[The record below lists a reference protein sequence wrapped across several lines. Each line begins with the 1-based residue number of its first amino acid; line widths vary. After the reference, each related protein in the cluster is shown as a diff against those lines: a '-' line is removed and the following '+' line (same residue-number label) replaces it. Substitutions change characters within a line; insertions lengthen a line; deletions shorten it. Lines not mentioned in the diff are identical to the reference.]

1 MSSFSKSQIF
11 SKKAKI
17 QTLHATINILSSLA
31 LTQVSGR
38 SPHCSESFLL
48 FVLFSS
54 LFPEQVKVLP
64 DSISFLCLWKLTCH
78 SPAEASFHS
87 WESADWARTCLG
99 HVPWHHCFEDLQKPR
114 TTMDLSCY
122 ERQPELVSL
131 GYRSFYRD
139 ESSVSCSSDF
149 EAPPPPCSQLQ
160 RHSKQK

>member
-64 DSISFLCLWKLTCH
+64 DSISLSSAFENLLATAQLKRHFIHESPLT
-78 SPAEASFHS
+78 E
-87 WESADWARTCLG
+87 
-99 HVPWHHCFEDLQKPR
+99 HVL
-114 TTMDLSCY
+114 
-122 ERQPELVSL
+122 
-131 GYRSFYRD
+131 
-139 ESSVSCSSDF
+139 
-149 EAPPPPCSQLQ
+149 A
-160 RHSKQK
+160 